1 MTGNGGLR
9 RLHEMIGGLKHLKEK
24 AKAGKR
30 DPGKVLQ
37 RFIVVSNRVIDLF
50 RAGGEGAPDV

>member
-1 MTGNGGLR
+1 
-9 RLHEMIGGLKHLKEK
+9 MIGGLKHLKEK